1 MEPLAG
7 SGEVKRA
14 PRPSSECDILESAGL
29 RPTAQ
34 RRALARLLFQHG
46 PRHITAEMLFEEVTQ
61 AKVPTSLAT
70 VYNTLNQLTD
80 LGLLRRVSVDGSK
93 TYYDTNVSEHQ
104 HFFLEN
110 NRELID
116 IPDAQISLGDIA
128 IPDGYEISKIDV
140 VVRLRKKA

>member
-1 MEPLAG
+1 
-7 SGEVKRA
+7 
-14 PRPSSECDILESAGL
+14 
-29 RPTAQ
+29 
-34 RRALARLLFQHG
+34 
-46 PRHITAEMLFEEVTQ
+46 MLFEEVTK
-61 AKVPTSLAT
+61 AKVPMSLAT

-110 NRELID
+110 NRQLID
-116 IPDAQISLGDIA
+116 IPNAQVSLRDIV
-128 IPDGYEISKIDV
+128 IPEGYEISKIDV